1 MRWYGILFGVLVLVP
16 GTLRAVGFQI
26 DLGIRPEDIVIT
38 PPPSQLTAGQNARIY
53 ATVHNFGERD
63 AKGLVAFY
71 QGPILLG
78 EPQPV
83 SVRAQGFADEVFMDF
98 IVPDGPFNILAKL
111 QAIRLSNAPGSA
123 SANSSD
129 ENSSNNE
136 AVTPLIAPRPDQD
149 KDSIS
154 DDLDNC
160 GSIPNSSQLDTD
172 NDRVGDECDPDDDN
186 DGLADIDE
194 TARGTNPKNPDTD
207 NDGVSDAKDRRPLI
221 ADVSPLTAKDAVSV
235 VPLTAKDEV
244 KKTGVP
250 VVVAPEIPKP
260 IEIAVTTKV
269 GVVAK
274 AVNKVPEVALKKKEE
289 SVVEKLPEDIAEESV
304 IVAQAP
310 ASKIP
315 PSAIPKLW
323 AVAGFS
329 AIFAGVFS
337 FLALRMKTPRE

>member
-1 MRWYGILFGVLVLVP
+1 MNIRWYGILFGVILLVP
-16 GTLRAVGFQI
+16 GPLYAVGFEI
-26 DLGIRPEDIVIT
+26 DLGVRPEDIIIT
-38 PPPSQLTAGQNARIY
+38 PPPSQLTAGQSARIY

-63 AKGLVAFY
+63 AKALVSFY

-78 EPQPV
+78 ESQPV
-83 SVRAQGFADEVFMDF
+83 SVRARGFADEVFMD
-98 IVPDGPFNILAKL
+98 ITVPDGPFNILAKL

-154 DDLDNC
+154 DDVDNC
-160 GSIPNSSQLDTD
+160 GSIPNSNQLDTD
-172 NDRVGDECDPDDDN
+172 HDRVGDECDPDDDN

-194 TARGTNPKNPDTD
+194 IARGTNPKNPDTD
-207 NDGVSDAKDRRPLI
+207 NDGVSDAKDKRPLI
-221 ADVSPLTAKDAVSV
+221 ADVSPLTV
-235 VPLTAKDEV
+235 KDEV
-244 KKTGVP
+244 KKMGVP
-250 VVVAPEIPKP
+250 VVVIPTMPKAAEIV
-260 IEIAVTTKV
+260 ATTKV
-269 GVVAK
+269 GVAAK
-274 AVNKVPEVALKKKEE
+274 AVNKVSAVAVKKNEE
-289 SVVEKLPEDIAEESV
+289 PIVENLPADAPEESV

-315 PSAIPKLW
+315 PSALPKLW
-323 AVAGFS
+323 AIAGFS
-329 AIFAGVFS
+329 AMFAGVFS